1 MPTIKISSAILDV
14 LASNS
19 CVMKVN
25 GAPVTLGFV
34 IPAGSEVTIEINGP
48 LKFESP
54 PAWRFR
60 VPLVGYSHTSFT
72 LVSNKFAR
80 LIQPDFIYPDVTI
93 PQSNVDAAT
102 LVIDTIPDVIKVSGN
117 NRVYLID
124 AVKLQTINKER
135 FVLNSSQTPFDYG
148 QFIISLIELP
158 FKLPDNYVTSEDLI
172 KLGKLKTSVSAPSI
186 SSDKVTFALGTIV
199 IPPPET
205 GLDITLST
213 AKLYIPRTPA
223 IELDVTEIMG
233 QTLTI
238 SLEMDLY
245 SGKGDYLV
253 ISTKSNLPIIMQPV
267 DFSMKI
273 PYGAVGNGSITISNP
288 SMAIGGDN
296 GLLSAYV
303 EISKHGVMRPDN
315 YLAAPVE
322 DFGILSGKTGF
333 IKVEEIELQTSA
345 TYSERQQILSILG
358 EGVII
363 NKTGVIPVAA
373 TPPVLT
379 KPIVSVRGLTATI
392 EDLGIVSGTTPMY
405 VAVFWRYT
413 TATGIKTL
421 VNWALASDNMV
432 KTLPTGSTKFAI
444 QVRAMNVKTMPN
456 YVTGPL
462 EEITL

>member
-1 MPTIKISSAILDV
+1 MATIKINSAILGT
-14 LASNS
+14 LSSNG

-25 GAPVTLGFV
+25 GVQVTLGYV
-34 IPAGSEVTIEINGP
+34 IPIGAEVTIELSGNFVF
-48 LKFESP
+48 KSP
-54 PAWRFR
+54 PAW
-60 VPLVGYSHTSFT
+60 GYSDEYGGMGSAKFT
-72 LVSNKFAR
+72 LVNNKLAS
-80 LIQPDFIYPDVTI
+80 LIQPALA
-93 PQSNVDAAT
+93 DAGSGVLNWAT
-102 LVIDTIPDVIKVSGN
+102 LSVDIIPDGIEISGN
-117 NRVYLID
+117 NRTYLINEEQ
-124 AVKLQTINKER
+124 LQDINEQR
-135 FVLNSSQTPFDYG
+135 FVSVAGTPFDYG
-148 QFIISLIELP
+148 QFILSLIELP
-158 FKLPDNYVTSEDLI
+158 FKLPDSYVTSEDLI
-172 KLGKLKTSVSAPSI
+172 KLGKRETSVSAPSI
-186 SSDKVTFALGTIV
+186 TSDKATFDLGAIV

-233 QTLTI
+233 QILTI

-267 DFSMKI
+267 DFSLKI
-273 PYGAVGNGSITISNP
+273 PYGAVGNGSIDVSNP
-288 SMAIGGDN
+288 SMVIGGDN
-296 GLLSAYV
+296 ELLSAYV
-303 EISKHGVMRPDN
+303 EISKHEAMLPDN
-315 YLAAPVE
+315 FLATPVE

-358 EGVII
+358 EGAII

-373 TPPVLT
+373 TPPVIT

-413 TATGIKTL
+413 TATGAIKTL
-421 VNWALASDNMV
+421 VNWGLANDNMV
-432 KTLPTGSTKFAI
+432 KTLPAGSTKFAI

>member
-1 MPTIKISSAILDV
+1 MPTIKINSAMLSV
-14 LASNS
+14 LSSNS

-25 GAPVTLGFV
+25 GVEVALDYV
-34 IPAGSEVTIEINGP
+34 IPIGSGVTIEITGNFN
-48 LKFESP
+48 FEAP
-54 PAWRFR
+54 PSWKYNDVDGMQVSRA
-60 VPLVGYSHTSFT
+60 FT
-72 LVSNKFAR
+72 LVNAKLASLTQPNFSDTSQSR
-80 LIQPDFIYPDVTI
+80 LNF
-93 PQSNVDAAT
+93 AT
-102 LVIDTIPDVIKVSGN
+102 LSIDTIPAAIEVSGN
-117 NRVYLID
+117 NRVYLIG
-124 AVKLQTINKER
+124 AGQLQTINEER
-135 FVLNSSQTPFDYG
+135 FISVSGTPFDYG
-148 QFIISLIELP
+148 QFIIGLIELP
-158 FKLPDNYVTSEDLI
+158 FKLPDSYVAGEDLI
-172 KLGKLKTSVSAPSI
+172 KLGKRETSVSAPSI

-223 IELDVTEIMG
+223 IELDVTEIIG

-267 DFSMKI
+267 DFSLKI
-273 PYGAVGNGSITISNP
+273 PYGAVGNGSIAISNP

-303 EISKHGVMRPDN
+303 EISKHEAMRPDN
-315 YLAAPVE
+315 YLVAPVE

-373 TPPVLT
+373 TPPVLA
-379 KPIVSVRGLTATI
+379 KPIVSVRGLAATI

-405 VAVFWRYT
+405 VQVFWRYT
-413 TATGIKTL
+413 TATGTKTL

-444 QVRAMNVKTMPN
+444 QVRTMNVKTMPN

-462 EEITL
+462 EEINL

>member
-1 MPTIKISSAILDV
+1 MATIKVNSAVLDV
-14 LASNS
+14 LSSNG

-25 GAPVTLGFV
+25 GVKVTLGYI
-34 IPAGSEVTIEINGP
+34 IPIGAEVTIELSGDFV
-48 LKFESP
+48 FESP
-54 PAWRFR
+54 PAW
-60 VPLVGYSHTSFT
+60 GYSDLDGGMISVKFT
-72 LVSNKFAR
+72 IVNGKLASI
-80 LIQPDFIYPDVTI
+80 IQPAL
-93 PQSNVDAAT
+93 SDAGSGVLNWAT
-102 LVIDTIPDVIKVSGN
+102 LDIDIIPAAIEVSGN

-124 AVKLQTINKER
+124 AGQLQAVNEDR
-135 FVLNSSQTPFDYG
+135 FVSVAGTPFDYG
-148 QFIISLIELP
+148 QFIIGLIELP
-158 FKLPDNYVTSEDLI
+158 FKLPDSYVAGDDLI
-172 KLGKLKTSVSAPSI
+172 KLGKLETSVSAPSI
-186 SSDKVTFALGTIV
+186 TSDKVTFDFGTIV

-267 DFSMKI
+267 DFSLKI
-273 PYGAVGNGSITISNP
+273 PYGAVGNGNIAISNP

-303 EISKHGVMRPDN
+303 EISKHEVMRPDN
-315 YLAAPVE
+315 YLLTPVE

-373 TPPVLT
+373 TPPVFT
-379 KPIVSVRGLTATI
+379 KPIVSVSGLTATI

-413 TATGIKTL
+413 TATGSNETL
-421 VNWALASDNMV
+421 VNWGLANDNMV
-432 KTLPTGSTKFAI
+432 KTLPAGSTKFAI
-444 QVRAMNVKTMPN
+444 QVRAMNVKVMPN

>member
-1 MPTIKISSAILDV
+1 MPTIKINSTILDA
-14 LASNS
+14 LSSNN

-25 GAPVTLGFV
+25 GVPVTLNFV
-34 IPAGSEVTIEINGP
+34 IPIGSEVTIEINGNYN
-48 LKFESP
+48 FEAP
-54 PAWRFR
+54 PTWQ
-60 VPLVGYSHTSFT
+60 YSDFYGGFISRKFT
-72 LVSNKFAR
+72 LVNPKLAR
-80 LIQPDFIYPDVTI
+80 LIQPDFSDTDQASMNWVTLDIDII
-93 PQSNVDAAT
+93 PAA
-102 LVIDTIPDVIKVSGN
+102 IEVSGN
-117 NRVYLID
+117 NRVYLISEEQ
-124 AVKLQTINKER
+124 LQTINKER
-135 FVLNSSQTPFDYG
+135 FISVGGTPFDYG
-148 QFIISLIELP
+148 QFIIGLIELP
-158 FKLPDNYVTSEDLI
+158 FKLPDSYVAGEDLI
-172 KLGKLKTSVSAPSI
+172 KLGKRETSVSAPSI

-223 IELDVTEIMG
+223 IELDVTEIIG

-267 DFSMKI
+267 DFSLKI
-273 PYGAVGNGSITISNP
+273 PYGAVGNGSIAISNP

-303 EISKHGVMRPDN
+303 EISKHEAMRPDN
-315 YLAAPVE
+315 YLVAPVE

-373 TPPVLT
+373 TPPVLA

-405 VAVFWRYT
+405 VQVFWRYT
-413 TATGIKTL
+413 TATGTKTL

>member
-1 MPTIKISSAILDV
+1 MPTITINSTILGALSS
-14 LASNS
+14 NN

-25 GAPVTLGFV
+25 GAEVTLNFV
-34 IPAGSEVTIEINGP
+34 IPIGSEVTIEINGNFN
-48 LKFESP
+48 FEVP
-54 PAWRFR
+54 PAWE
-60 VPLVGYSHTSFT
+60 YSNEFGGAASREFNIVNPK
-72 LVSNKFAR
+72 LAR
-80 LIQPDFIYPDVTI
+80 IIQPNFNDTDQVSLNWVTLDIDII
-93 PQSNVDAAT
+93 PAA
-102 LVIDTIPDVIKVSGN
+102 IEVSGN
-117 NRVYLID
+117 NRLYLID
-124 AVKLQTINKER
+124 AGKLQTINEKR
-135 FVLNSSQTPFDYG
+135 FISVGGTPFDYG
-148 QFIISLIELP
+148 QFIIGLIELP
-158 FKLPDNYVTSEDLI
+158 FKLPDDYVTSDDLI
-172 KLGKLKTSVSAPSI
+172 KLGKLETSVSAPSI

-238 SLEMDLY
+238 SIEMDLY

-253 ISTKSNLPIIMQPV
+253 ISTKSNLPIVMQPV
-267 DFSMKI
+267 DFSLKI
-273 PYGAVGNGSITISNP
+273 PYGAVGNGSINVSNP

-303 EISKHGVMRPDN
+303 EISKHEVMRPDN
-315 YLAAPVE
+315 YLVAPVE

-363 NKTGVIPVAA
+363 NNNTGVIPVAA

-413 TATGIKTL
+413 TATGANKTL
-421 VNWALASDNMV
+421 VNWGVANDNMV
-432 KTLPTGSTKFAI
+432 KTLPAGSTKFAI

>member
-1 MPTIKISSAILDV
+1 MATIKINSEILDA
-14 LASNS
+14 LSSNG

-25 GAPVTLGFV
+25 GVEVTLGYV
-34 IPAGSEVTIEINGP
+34 IPIGSEVTIELNGDFV
-48 LKFESP
+48 FESP
-54 PAWRFR
+54 PAWGYVDGYGGMGSVEFN
-60 VPLVGYSHTSFT
+60 LVN
-72 LVSNKFAR
+72 NKLASI
-80 LIQPDFIYPDVTI
+80 IQPTLNDVG
-93 PQSNVDAAT
+93 SGVYNWAT
-102 LVIDTIPDVIKVSGN
+102 LSINIIPAGIEISGN
-117 NRVYLID
+117 NRVYLINE
-124 AVKLQTINKER
+124 KQLQTINEER
-135 FVLNSSQTPFDYG
+135 FISVGGTPFDYG
-148 QFIISLIELP
+148 QFIIGLIELP
-158 FKLPDNYVTSEDLI
+158 FKLPDSYVAGEDLI
-172 KLGKLKTSVSAPSI
+172 KLGKLETSVSAPSI

-267 DFSMKI
+267 DFSLQI
-273 PYGAVGNGSITISNP
+273 PYGAVGNGSIDVSNP

-303 EISKHGVMRPDN
+303 EISKHDVMRPDN
-315 YLAAPVE
+315 YLVTPVE

-345 TYSERQQILSILG
+345 TYSERQQILSNLG

-373 TPPVLT
+373 TPPVLA
-379 KPIVSVRGLTATI
+379 KPIVSVKGLTATI

-405 VAVFWRYT
+405 VVVFWRYT
-413 TATGIKTL
+413 TATGANKTL
-421 VNWALASDNMV
+421 VNWALANDNMV
-432 KTLPTGSTKFAI
+432 KTLPAGSTKFAI

>member
-1 MPTIKISSAILDV
+1 MPTIKINSAILGA
-14 LASNS
+14 LSAKS

-25 GAPVTLGFV
+25 GVPVTLNFV
-34 IPAGSEVTIEINGP
+34 IPIGAEVTIEINGN
-48 LKFESP
+48 FNFNAP
-54 PAWRFR
+54 PAWK
-60 VPLVGYSHTSFT
+60 YSDVYGGGISRKFT
-72 LVSNKFAR
+72 LVNPKLAR
-80 LIQPDFIYPDVTI
+80 LIQPDFSDTDQASMNKVTLNIDII
-93 PQSNVDAAT
+93 PAA
-102 LVIDTIPDVIKVSGN
+102 IEVSGN
-117 NRVYLID
+117 NRLYLID
-124 AVKLQTINKER
+124 AGQLQTINEKR
-135 FVLNSSQTPFDYG
+135 FISVGGTPFDYG
-148 QFIISLIELP
+148 QFIIGLIELP
-158 FKLPDNYVTSEDLI
+158 FKLPDSYVAGEDLI
-172 KLGKLKTSVSAPSI
+172 KLGKLETSVSAPSI

-223 IELDVTEIMG
+223 IELDVKEIMG

-267 DFSMKI
+267 DFSLKI
-273 PYGAVGNGSITISNP
+273 PYGAVGNGNIAISNP
-288 SMAIGGDN
+288 SMVIGGDN

-303 EISKHGVMRPDN
+303 EISKHEVMRPDN
-315 YLAAPVE
+315 YLVAPVE

-333 IKVEEIELQTSA
+333 IKVEEIELRTSA

-392 EDLGIVSGTTPMY
+392 ENLGIVSGTTPMY
-405 VAVFWRYT
+405 VEVFWRYT
-413 TATGIKTL
+413 TAAGANKTL
-421 VNWALASDNMV
+421 VNWGLANDNMV
-432 KTLPTGSTKFAI
+432 KTIPAGSTKFAI

-462 EEITL
+462 EEIKL